1 MAWFRWPKKELLMRF
16 FAVLV
21 AICAL
26 SQAAIAQTPDCKS
39 MADSAQRLSC
49 YDKAAPP
56 AASPATAK
64 SARAA
69 PASKVDSA
77 KVDSAKYVDK
87 ISAEDALMNARL
99 KNICRGC

>member
-1 MAWFRWPKKELLMRF
+1 MRL

-26 SQAAIAQTPDCKS
+26 SQTAIAQTPECKS
-39 MADSAQRLSC
+39 TSDPRARLAC

-56 AASPATAK
+56 AAAAAKPAPKTAP
-64 SARAA
+64 S
-69 PASKVDSA
+69 SKADT
-77 KVDSAKYVDK
+77 AKYVDS
-87 ISAEDALMNARL
+87 ISAEDTLMNARL